1 MKFSNFLLRV
11 DGVREATLED
21 CREVVDKGPDT
32 YIPEHQKNIFVIKKE
47 ICEDRFFWMSCN
59 YDEADRYCNYVVN
72 RDTGEMEANPRR
84 KSQIEPRQ
92 QFFACFDTKK
102 HFLYLNDSNRRPFLQ
117 RYLSETTGRSYSI
130 NNVYASVDE
139 FCSRI
144 KSIRGFK
151 YTQVDSIFSRN
162 GDTFKQIG
170 DIFGLD
176 LPSSVQLKI
185 GCGDIPIRQ
194 GRGLIDRFHKHK
206 EEFESVIIL
215 GCDDAGVEQTF
226 DFSSVLKHIQIEA
239 HKDNDE
245 QYNPTEVKTLLLE
258 KLR

>member
-1 MKFSNFLLRV
+1 M
-11 DGVREATLED
+11 
-21 CREVVDKGPDT
+21 
-32 YIPEHQKNIFVIKKE
+32 
-47 ICEDRFFWMSCN
+47 ICCGTR
-59 YDEADRYCNYVVN
+59 
-72 RDTGEMEANPRR
+72 T
-84 KSQIEPRQ
+84 
-92 QFFACFDTKK
+92 FACFDTKT
-102 HFLYLNDSNRRPFLQ
+102 HFLYLNDLNRRPFLQ

-130 NNVYASVDE
+130 NNVYVSVDE

-151 YTQVDSIFSRN
+151 YTQVDNIFSRN

-185 GCGDIPIRQ
+185 GCGDIPIHQ
-194 GRGLIDRFHKHK
+194 GRGLIDRFHQHK
-206 EEFESVIIL
+206 EEFESVIII

-226 DFSSVLKHIQIEA
+226 DFSSVLKHIQIEP
-239 HKDNDE
+239 HKDNNE
-245 QYNPTEVKTLLLE
+245 QYDPIEVKMLLLE